1 MNSGSLTQ
9 SLTLKIKD
17 VMALVK
23 PKTEE
28 PLDPHEEE
36 EKRKDEESDR
46 KLANVEIELEEI
58 A

>member
-1 MNSGSLTQ
+1 
-9 SLTLKIKD
+9 
-17 VMALVK
+17 MAQVN